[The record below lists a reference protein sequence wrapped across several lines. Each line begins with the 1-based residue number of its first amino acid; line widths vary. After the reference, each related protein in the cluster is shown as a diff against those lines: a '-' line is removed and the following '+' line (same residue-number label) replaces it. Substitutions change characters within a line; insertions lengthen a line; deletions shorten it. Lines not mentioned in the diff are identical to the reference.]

1 MKFSTS
7 IACEQVYCT
16 VGGVLGKQHALFKKR
31 KKTADKTG
39 NCRFDLTKP
48 GSCCRWKMLFYRLKL
63 YPCIKD
69 VEEIEN

>member
-48 GSCCRWKMLFYRLKL
+48 GSCCR
-63 YPCIKD
+63 
-69 VEEIEN
+69 